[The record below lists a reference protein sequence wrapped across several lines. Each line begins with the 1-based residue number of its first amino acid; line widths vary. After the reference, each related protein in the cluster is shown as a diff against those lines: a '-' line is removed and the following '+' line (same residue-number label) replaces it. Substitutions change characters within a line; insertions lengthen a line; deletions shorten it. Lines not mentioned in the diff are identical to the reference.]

1 MSPQPSSGGCGCE
14 REPRRVRVGEE
25 ERDEAAERARSGDEG
40 RDRRGCMLVCCGLE
54 STSALLRWAGRGGR
68 GSGAGGDAGVA
79 KTRGGERL
87 VGECAGMSVRYSP
100 VYASGTMQAGSA
112 RRERVEVRPTR
123 RCCASLSSS
132 SSSSSSPS
140 LRFSALVAPFRA
152 ACTHPGFGPEQQE
165 KRKLLR
171 REPLDPPQL
180 PRSRSQSSACSTVS
194 LQPGSPSTYSH
205 MTTAPPW
212 PRRRPGPCPSR
223 GSRAPRRAPRRGTPR
238 CRARLRLRPG
248 AG

>member
-1 MSPQPSSGGCGCE
+1 
-14 REPRRVRVGEE
+14 VGEE

-40 RDRRGCMLVCCGLE
+40 RDRRGCMLVGCGLE
-54 STSALLRWAGRGGR
+54 SSSALLRWAGRGGR

-79 KTRGGERL
+79 KTRGGERF

-112 RRERVEVRPTR
+112 RRKRVEVRPTR
-123 RCCASLSSS
+123 RAV
-132 SSSSSSPS
+132 
-140 LRFSALVAPFRA
+140 LRFALLLLVVVVPLVSVLRTCRA
-152 ACTHPGFGPEQQE
+152 FSRSMHTPRIRSRTA
-165 KRKLLR
+165 
-171 REPLDPPQL
+171 RERESFSGESPLDPPQI
-180 PRSRSQSSACSTVS
+180 PRSHLQSSACSTVS